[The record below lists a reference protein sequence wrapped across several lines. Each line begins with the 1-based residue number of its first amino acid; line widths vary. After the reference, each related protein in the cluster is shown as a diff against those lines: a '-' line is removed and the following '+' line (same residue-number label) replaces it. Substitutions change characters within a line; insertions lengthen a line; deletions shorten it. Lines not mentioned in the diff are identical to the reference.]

1 MPGKHEQFRMV
12 RKNRE
17 KTPRLAGQATVR
29 VTDLINKRLPS
40 PFTRFAEE
48 EYIMGNTKKM
58 SEETKAKIAMA
69 RAANKAQADAMGITK
84 APRASLDDQ
93 IAGMQAQAD
102 AGDAAAVALMP
113 VIDVYRERLAQAKAD
128 AKVSAKKL
136 RKLLSA

>member
-1 MPGKHEQFRMV
+1 
-12 RKNRE
+12 
-17 KTPRLAGQATVR
+17 
-29 VTDLINKRLPS
+29 
-40 PFTRFAEE
+40 
-48 EYIMGNTKKM
+48 MGNTKKM